1 MLIASLNTLYI
12 FPFVIYLLPKFAQLF
27 GMPLEA
33 IVGMGTAINPAI
45 NSVTT
50 LVVFAVAPLNL
61 LKGSIVSLITLLVY
75 KKLSP
80 ILKSGR

>member
-1 MLIASLNTLYI
+1 MT
-12 FPFVIYLLPKFAQLF
+12 VIGTAFNAVYLLPKFAQLF

>member
-1 MLIASLNTLYI
+1 MTVIGTAFNA
-12 FPFVIYLLPKFAQLF
+12 IYLLPKFAQLF